1 VSWLTRPGN
10 GAALRRAVAAANPV
24 AAVDHLRQ
32 VRHVA
37 EEMFQAGGA
46 VIETPAG
53 RTDGEPVSARTVIQ
67 PDGDVLH
74 FIDRR
79 ELGNGPLLAAHA
91 EVVDAWYRR
100 ASDAFGAVQSMLG
113 AAGRA
118 LAAGVGVV
126 AAVVSALALDAVVGL
141 VVVVVVPLAL
151 RVSTRLAVRIATR
164 SVRRALAG

>member
-1 VSWLTRPGN
+1 M
-10 GAALRRAVAAANPV
+10 AAANPV
-24 AAVDHLRQ
+24 AVVDHLRE
-32 VRHVA
+32 VRRVA

-74 FIDRR
+74 FVDRH

-100 ASDAFGAVQSMLG
+100 ASDAFGAVQSLLG
-113 AAGRA
+113 TAGRA
-118 LAAGVGVV
+118 LAVAVGVV
-126 AAVVSALALDAVVGL
+126 AGALSALTLDAVAGL

-151 RVSTRLAVRIATR
+151 RVTTRMAVRIATR
-164 SVRRALAG
+164 RVRRSLAG